1 MRKEYLPQLSKK
13 VDYVY
18 GLVNHVVSH
27 QSIELI
33 ELAYPNKDGEPDYD
47 VFGELHYLRASAKDL
62 SIVCDKLVDQLS
74 VLIGDI
80 DQYEYE

>member
-18 GLVNHVVSH
+18 GLVNYVVSH

-33 ELAYPNKDGEPDYD
+33 ELAYPKKDGEPDYD
-47 VFGELHYLRASAKDL
+47 VMAELHYLRASAKYL
-62 SIVCDKLVDQLS
+62 SIACDKLVDQLS